1 MKKRILIS
9 FILSLVFFY
18 GCTEKRK
25 ENESKE
31 KLNVQQYLQND
42 KVLFEKK
49 EQHFIALEGRLFSIT
64 FIDSLCRKE
73 ISIYKEIE
81 ASRRQLTD
89 WLDAE
94 EEGFLNNKYFNDDS
108 YSVFNEALSRYYKLC
123 SKEIYNNDKRLNSL
137 TLNAD
142 SSQLFYLTRSLL
154 RKEIFELEEL
164 SLKEILFKADTTYLK
179 PSSDRVHK

>member
-9 FILSLVFFY
+9 FILSLVFIY
-18 GCTEKRK
+18 GCTKKRK
-25 ENESKE
+25 ENERKE

-42 KVLFEKK
+42 NVLFEKK
-49 EQHFIALEGRLFSIT
+49 KQHFIALEGSLFSIT

-81 ASRRQLTD
+81 ASRRQLID

-94 EEGFLNNKYFNDDS
+94 EKEFLNNKYFNNDS
-108 YSVFNEALSRYYKLC
+108 YLEFNNALSRYYKLC
-123 SKEIYNNDKRLNSL
+123 SKEIYNDKRLNSL
-137 TLNAD
+137 TLSAD

-164 SLKEILFKADTTYLK
+164 SLKEILFRADTTYLK
-179 PSSDRVHK
+179 PSPNRIHK

>member
-1 MKKRILIS
+1 MRKIILIS
-9 FILSLVFFY
+9 FISSLVFFY
-18 GCTEKRK
+18 SCTEKRK
-25 ENESKE
+25 EYESKE

-49 EQHFIALEGRLFSIT
+49 EQHFIALEGRLFFIT
-64 FIDSLCRKE
+64 FIDSSCRNE

-108 YSVFNEALSRYYKLC
+108 YLGFNNALNRYYQLC
-123 SKEIYNNDKRLNSL
+123 SKEIYNDKRLNSL
-137 TLNAD
+137 ILHAD

-164 SLKEILFKADTTYLK
+164 SLKEILFRADTTYLK
-179 PSSDRVHK
+179 PSPDRVHK